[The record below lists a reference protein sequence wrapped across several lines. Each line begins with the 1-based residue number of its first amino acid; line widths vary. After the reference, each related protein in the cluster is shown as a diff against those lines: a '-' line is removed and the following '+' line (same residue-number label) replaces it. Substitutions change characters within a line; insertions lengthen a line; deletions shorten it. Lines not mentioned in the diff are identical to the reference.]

1 MGTTKNAILDLKA
14 KLERERELID
24 IKLELLNDIVAE
36 IGEEPQEEVVAPQTE
51 ITYTFSSE
59 E

>member
-1 MGTTKNAILDLKA
+1 MGTTKNAILALKA

-51 ITYTFSSE
+51 ITYTLSSE

>member
-1 MGTTKNAILDLKA
+1 MGTTKNAILALKA